1 MVAPIRFLSGRQQ
14 QQKIG
19 IEGSTENQKVLEV
32 IGQVGI
38 GTTIFEPSE
47 QLDVRGSVSVADT
60 ITASTINATT
70 LVITG
75 TGNTFSDLTVTN
87 IATFNGNI
95 DANAGLD
102 VDGLSD
108 LDELNVAGVATF
120 ASNLDINA
128 DVDITGFAAFNGSVD
143 IDQNFEVNGI
153 STLGSSGGITT
164 TGGDLFVGT
173 DLSVFGEAV
182 VGNGVTINASG
193 IDISGIVTAS
203 NGFHGELT
211 GNVTGSVTGTA
222 STAIE
227 LETARDFSV
236 SGDVATDPFSPV
248 SFNGTSNVDLAVT
261 LSNNFS
267 ANTSGIITSSGGFVG
282 DISGD
287 LTGVAST
294 ATKLQNARDFSITG
308 DFVTASAVSFDGTGN
323 VALGATITADS
334 ITLGTYTS
342 GDYVESITGTS
353 NQVTVTGG
361 TGESSTPQI
370 GLPNDVTIGQD
381 LTVS

>member
-153 STLGSSGGITT
+153 STLGSSGGIEYSYPCF
-164 TGGDLFVGT
+164 LAIPF
-173 DLSVFGEAV
+173 
-182 VGNGVTINASG
+182 
-193 IDISGIVTAS
+193 TA
-203 NGFHGELT
+203 
-211 GNVTGSVTGTA
+211 A
-222 STAIE
+222 C
-227 LETARDFSV
+227 
-236 SGDVATDPFSPV
+236 
-248 SFNGTSNVDLAVT
+248 
-261 LSNNFS
+261 
-267 ANTSGIITSSGGFVG
+267 
-282 DISGD
+282 
-287 LTGVAST
+287 
-294 ATKLQNARDFSITG
+294 
-308 DFVTASAVSFDGTGN
+308 
-323 VALGATITADS
+323 
-334 ITLGTYTS
+334 
-342 GDYVESITGTS
+342 
-353 NQVTVTGG
+353 
-361 TGESSTPQI
+361 
-370 GLPNDVTIGQD
+370 
-381 LTVS
+381 